1 MNTTVRQV
9 SERRRPLACLQGTDR
24 LPCSPGPQHYDDELR
39 RNTLRKSDRSS
50 GGRSAFGGRIQL
62 AEAPGAAA
70 DGLAEREFAAV
81 FPRDLS
87 PAFVKHCQFGN
98 AAIASAASAN
108 ADANP
113 NIGRTARLLP
123 APSLEPRQS
132 RPRPKHQTPNTKHQT
147 TSQSQHPRH
156 RHRIRPTRSGMPLS
170 IASWD
175 LDLDDF
181 LE

>member
-24 LPCSPGPQHYDDELR
+24 LPCSPGPQHHDDELR

-123 APSLEPRQS
+123 APSLES
-132 RPRPKHQTPNTKHQT
+132 RRARPLRKLQTPNTKHQT
-147 TSQSQHPRH
+147 SSKFQFSKGHPE
-156 RHRIRPTRSGMPLS
+156 TLG
-170 IASWD
+170 
-175 LDLDDF
+175 
-181 LE
+181 LEA